1 MSLVYISCCA
11 PPFIIWRQNVY
22 YHIIASNAQLAFLNP
37 GACHLCNSSG
47 ITLLQSELICFEN
60 PPLLRIVQ
68 WNALLQSLQYDDT
81 RQSLAELLTQNLP
94 CGGAD
99 KSSAGMFGVWCQW
112 CPAHIVP
119 VPSIYRDG
127 GAQYIWWQ
135 YNHRQFQ
142 CRVSAG
148 REMDANLILC
158 SSVYV
163 ASLASSSA
171 LTSLSLYNWNLVQ
184 GGNFPEDDTA
194 SIISSYCRSIIVINI
209 NIICVCVNNNNITH
223 ISTSPNNDNDHHSES
238 PSVSSL
244 YYPAGR
250 RADASTSVPTTPTPR
265 WKKNK
270 QTEKPSNEKIKD
282 RTDEQNTFD
291 QVFLI

>member
-22 YHIIASNAQLAFLNP
+22 YHIIASNLAFLNP

-119 VPSIYRDG
+119 VVPGNYSDG

-135 YNHRQFQ
+135 WCSAHIVTVVPSTYGGSTTTDNS
-142 CRVSAG
+142 SAG
-148 REMDANLILC
+148 SQLGGRWMPTWFYAPPSMLPPLHLHQHWHRCLC
-158 SSVYV
+158 IIDTWCRGGISQRMTLPPSSLPT
-163 ASLASSSA
+163 AGPSSS
-171 LTSLSLYNWNLVQ
+171 S
-184 GGNFPEDDTA
+184 
-194 SIISSYCRSIIVINI
+194 
-209 NIICVCVNNNNITH
+209 
-223 ISTSPNNDNDHHSES
+223 IST
-238 PSVSSL
+238 
-244 YYPAGR
+244 
-250 RADASTSVPTTPTPR
+250 
-265 WKKNK
+265 
-270 QTEKPSNEKIKD
+270 
-282 RTDEQNTFD
+282 
-291 QVFLI
+291 